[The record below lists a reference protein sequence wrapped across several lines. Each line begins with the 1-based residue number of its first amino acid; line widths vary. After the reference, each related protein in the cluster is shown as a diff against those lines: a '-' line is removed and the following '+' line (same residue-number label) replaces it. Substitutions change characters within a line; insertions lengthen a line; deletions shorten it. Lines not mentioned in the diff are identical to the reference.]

1 MLVEQQFS
9 SGKTHY
15 PEKGLNKLVSARIQR
30 IKLNLGC
37 GNRTVKGWINV
48 DYALGA
54 RLAKLPFFNTLNQR
68 LHVLHLTWDKNIVI
82 HDLKKKFPWKENSV
96 DVIYSSHTLEHLSK
110 NEGAFFLQE
119 CHRVLKNRG
128 LIRLIVPDFSIL
140 VSRYLNGEVRA
151 EDFATVLVISYESD
165 SDGSLRKRL
174 APFIRS
180 PHKCMYDKSLLEII
194 TRLGFDASLKD
205 PLESEISDIQ
215 HIESPERTKD
225 VVIVE
230 GRKQ

>member
-1 MLVEQQFS
+1 MQQ
-9 SGKTHY
+9 
-15 PEKGLNKLVSARIQR
+15 

-37 GNRTVKGWINV
+37 GHRAVNGWINV

-54 RLAKLPFFNTLNQR
+54 RLAKLPFFNTISR
-68 LHVLHLTWDKNIVI
+68 KLHLLNLTWNKNICI
-82 HDLKKKFPWKENSV
+82 HDLRKRFPWEENSV

-110 NEGAFFLQE
+110 KEGAFFLQE
-119 CHRVLKNRG
+119 CHRVLKRHG
-128 LIRLIVPDFSIL
+128 LLRIIVPDFRIL

-165 SDGSLRKRL
+165 SDGLLRKKL

-180 PHKCMYDKSLLEII
+180 PHKCMYDKSLVEII

-205 PLESEISDIQ
+205 PLESEISDIH
-215 HIESPERTKD
+215 HIELPERTKD

-230 GRKQ
+230 GRKV